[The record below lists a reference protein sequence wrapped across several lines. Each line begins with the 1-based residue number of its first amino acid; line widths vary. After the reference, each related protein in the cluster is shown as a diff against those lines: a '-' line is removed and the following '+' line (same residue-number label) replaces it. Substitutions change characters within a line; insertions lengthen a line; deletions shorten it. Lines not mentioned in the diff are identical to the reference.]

1 VVKHILGTFE
11 SAMIIGSMA
20 GVIIA
25 IISSILMSIRT
36 KMGDDVLQAEL
47 KGCKPYSKSYIKAV
61 SVDLASVCDF
71 FQLNIKS
78 NYLFVYYSEVQYFAG
93 HWQLAG

>member
-47 KGCKPYSKSYIKAV
+47 KGCKPYSKS
-61 SVDLASVCDF
+61 
-71 FQLNIKS
+71 
-78 NYLFVYYSEVQYFAG
+78 
-93 HWQLAG
+93 

>member
-36 KMGDDVLQAEL
+36 KKMDDDVLQAEL
-47 KGCKPYSKSYIKAV
+47 KGCKPYSKS
-61 SVDLASVCDF
+61 
-71 FQLNIKS
+71 
-78 NYLFVYYSEVQYFAG
+78 
-93 HWQLAG
+93 